1 MPGPCYFLRSGQVFL
16 TAYNLP
22 HYLLSKGLISAQS
35 VVDGDFVLAEAG
47 RRNRNFKVMRPQ
59 QPGLFVKQIKSME
72 AQPISTIYRE
82 AAFYPAFPADV
93 HYARLAA

>member
-1 MPGPCYFLRSGQVFL
+1 MFL

-22 HYLLSKGLISAQS
+22 HYLMSKGLISAQS

-47 RRNRNFKVMRPQ
+47 RRNRNFKVMRRQ

-72 AQPISTIYRE
+72 AQAITTIAEIKRRISLSLLLWSTS
-82 AAFYPAFPADV
+82 
-93 HYARLAA
+93 